1 MGLTNNKLFANNQG
15 IFFIPS
21 GSNTVNAISAGTTA
35 SFVVTMSG
43 LCSTGSS
50 LVANADSGTGSHWSL
65 MAANSD
71 LYKIW
76 YLSSSLDGIEPNIEG
91 LPYTSSIDRSRSIP
105 VLIEGT
111 DRAQQIA
118 EKTKIAIQNRP
129 SLSRV
134 FIVSCSSD
142 EKGGTEGYHFFI
154 YNYASGSKFASTHA
168 TESSIHIDDVIAT
181 GSSTRTWNSQS
192 IDDGTG
198 TYPGIAYEG
207 DPVFASSSFSL
218 SITGSTNTD
227 TLVQGFGDSGKIFIS
242 SSGKIGINNTTPERA
257 FDITDDTAGEADIA
271 VKKSKASGDIYEVGT
286 EIGSLKF
293 IATSQSFEDES
304 TGSLAEVKTSIAGI
318 QDDGRMSGKLSFN
331 TWRVT
336 GESSTN
342 IMNLGYGILGNAPN
356 HMGVEIIGAISQSS
370 LTSDKSNNI
379 RATKFFGNVS
389 SSSGFTGSFKG
400 NADTATALATA
411 RTIGGTSF
419 NGTSNIVP
427 STVNITTDTGNAD
440 HYLTY
445 VDSSGTQQL
454 KVDAGLSYNPSTNVL
469 TLNGMEISFDQESN
483 QVKFSYQPEGS
494 DREASVTLSMR

>member
-154 YNYASGSKFASTHA
+154 NNVASGSKFASTHA
-168 TESSIHIDDVIAT
+168 TESSVHINDVVAT
-181 GSSTRTWNSQS
+181 GSSTRTWDSQS

-242 SSGKIGINNTTPERA
+242 GSGKIGINNTNPERA
-257 FDITDDTAGEADIA
+257 FDITDDTAGEAEIA
-271 VKKSKASGDIYEVGT
+271 VKKSKASGDRYEVGT

-293 IATSQSFEDES
+293 IATSESFAEES
-304 TGSLAEVKTSIAGI
+304 TGSLAEVKTTIASI
-318 QDDGRMSGKLSFN
+318 QDDGRMGGKLSLN
-331 TWRVT
+331 VWRDQGPT
-336 GESSTN
+336 SNN
-342 IMNLGYGILGNAPN
+342 IMNLGYGILNNAPN
-356 HMGVEIIGAISQSS
+356 Q
-370 LTSDKSNNI
+370 T
-379 RATKFFGNVS
+379 
-389 SSSGFTGSFKG
+389 
-400 NADTATALATA
+400 
-411 RTIGGTSF
+411 
-419 NGTSNIVP
+419 
-427 STVNITTDTGNAD
+427 
-440 HYLTY
+440 
-445 VDSSGTQQL
+445 
-454 KVDAGLSYNPSTNVL
+454 
-469 TLNGMEISFDQESN
+469 
-483 QVKFSYQPEGS
+483 
-494 DREASVTLSMR
+494 